1 MGWRAGVANNR
12 GGANLRTRSRQKTE
26 FPGYSPSPKDVFNPL
41 ASTLPAFLPQA
52 PHKRRNSHTMGECI
66 HSSLGDSL
74 SESQKANL
82 HELADGMLKI
92 YRTLERMRYLHGS
105 WIQPG
110 PHDVSHLVP
119 MYRSHGCDD
128 AIIYLYSILPYIGA
142 PYEYMGFF
150 KGGRFADFRTEEDVK
165 QGRDPFYSDDDNERL
180 LPCMT
185 SLSLLGNHQ
194 TVIVYN
200 AKTHWIGMYD
210 QESGG
215 SSDPNIHEWDVPV
228 EEGLVGE
235 EEREGREEEEEDK
248 VGEDDGDDGDGG
260 DEEDEDED
268 DDEGEGEGEDEDED
282 EGEGE
287 EDEDEEDESYW
298 YEMDGRAAPNVLRD
312 MVKWYEELSEV
323 PGGADD
329 TPGEWREEISVPVY
343 RKHGWPSADFDGDAF
358 EVDLF
363 RAKAAFE
370 VKETVEEPI
379 DNFRRCEA
387 VIGYHTKRL
396 AEATT
401 RLEFTE
407 TIDDAWVA
415 RFKLREAKM
424 GLAAAEKDLVEAEK
438 RMENLCPGGKMQNP
452 EDLPLLELRAVETAF
467 WDAQRH
473 PKWVEQR
480 LKELKPEDQ
489 HCAPEMKLDLALA
502 QRQAVVAQKAL
513 DACRLDAERLCPGR
527 SLPPDG
533 EGQDKNRTLD
543 LTAQM
548 KVKRE
553 ELSIMV
559 EQLKKDVK
567 GYQDWIADV
576 PAEATEALRI
586 AGTYLESDE
595 MKLKRYTES
604 LEGMAT
610 VMEAE
615 QASEQ

>member
-1 MGWRAGVANNR
+1 
-12 GGANLRTRSRQKTE
+12 
-26 FPGYSPSPKDVFNPL
+26 
-41 ASTLPAFLPQA
+41 
-52 PHKRRNSHTMGECI
+52 
-66 HSSLGDSL
+66 
-74 SESQKANL
+74 
-82 HELADGMLKI
+82 
-92 YRTLERMRYLHGS
+92 
-105 WIQPG
+105 
-110 PHDVSHLVP
+110 
-119 MYRSHGCDD
+119 
-128 AIIYLYSILPYIGA
+128 
-142 PYEYMGFF
+142 
-150 KGGRFADFRTEEDVK
+150 
-165 QGRDPFYSDDDNERL
+165 
-180 LPCMT
+180 
-185 SLSLLGNHQ
+185 
-194 TVIVYN
+194 
-200 AKTHWIGMYD
+200 
-210 QESGG
+210 
-215 SSDPNIHEWDVPV
+215 
-228 EEGLVGE
+228 
-235 EEREGREEEEEDK
+235 
-248 VGEDDGDDGDGG
+248 
-260 DEEDEDED
+260 
-268 DDEGEGEGEDEDED
+268 
-282 EGEGE
+282 
-287 EDEDEEDESYW
+287 
-298 YEMDGRAAPNVLRD
+298 MDGRAAPNVLRD

-379 DNFRRCEA
+379 DNFRRCET

-401 RLEFTE
+401 RLEFAE
-407 TIDDAWVA
+407 TVDDAWVA

-424 GLAAAEKDLVEAEK
+424 GLAAAEKDLVEAEE
-438 RMENLCPGGKMQNP
+438 RMEKLCPGGKMLNP

-480 LKELKPEDQ
+480 LEELKPEDQ
-489 HCAPEMKLDLALA
+489 HCAPELKLDLALA
-502 QRQAVVAQKAL
+502 KRQAVVAQKAL

-533 EGQDKNRTLD
+533 EGQDKKCTLG

-548 KVKRE
+548 KAKRE

-615 QASEQ
+615 QANEQ